1 MKVLH
6 DYSGRIRKLQTL
18 LKNNKLDGIYLSHS
32 TSLLYFTGLELSLG
46 KLLISP
52 SKAILFVDSRY
63 REYAE
68 HNAHLSIKKLDPIP
82 LQKTLAPWKKLA
94 FEGSDMPYSE
104 VIELKKMISKGA
116 KIVSVAFSKEL
127 RSIKE
132 QSELECLRISASLL
146 WKGFLYLQS
155 QLKTGITEQ
164 QLDSEF
170 RKFCID
176 HNATL
181 AFDPII
187 AFGPNG
193 SKPHH
198 KSGTSTLQ
206 ENTLVLIDIGLN
218 IHSYASDMTRMVF
231 FGDIDPTWKRLYKI
245 VAEAKEA
252 AMKLC
257 KTGTIIRELD
267 LASRAIFR
275 RENLENHFVHSLG
288 HGVGLDVH
296 ERPAIH
302 KQGDFADLP
311 LQENMVITIE
321 PGLYFPGKGG
331 IRIEDTIQITKEG
344 YKNFFPEN

>member
-1 MKVLH
+1 MLH
-6 DYSGRIRKLQTL
+6 DYSGRIRKLQIL
-18 LKNNKLDGIYLSHS
+18 LKKNKLDGIYLSHP
-32 TSLLYFTGLELSLG
+32 TSLLYCTGLELSLG
-46 KLLISP
+46 KLLVSP

-68 HNAHLSIKKLDPIP
+68 NNTYLPIKNLDPLS
-82 LQKTLAPWKKLA
+82 LQKTIAPWKKVG
-94 FEGSDMPYSE
+94 FEGSDMTYNE
-104 VIELKKMISKGA
+104 VLALKKGIAKGAKMISVGY
-116 KIVSVAFSKEL
+116 SKEL

-132 QSELECLRISASLL
+132 ESEIECLRLSACLL

-155 QLKTGITEQ
+155 QLKRGITEE
-164 QLDSEF
+164 QLDRKF

-176 HNATL
+176 HEATL

-187 AFGPNG
+187 AFGRNA

-198 KSGTSTLQ
+198 KSGSTTLE
-206 ENTLVLIDIGLN
+206 ENTLVLIDIGLH
-218 IHSYASDMTRMVF
+218 IQSYASDMTRTIF
-231 FGDIDPTWKRLYKI
+231 FGNIDSTWKRLYDI

-252 AMKLC
+252 ALKLC
-257 KTGTIIRELD
+257 KAGTIIRELD

-275 RENLENHFVHSLG
+275 REGLQSYFVHSLG
-288 HGVGLDVH
+288 HGVGLEVH
-296 ERPAIH
+296 ERPTIH

-331 IRIEDTIQITKEG
+331 IRIEDTLQITKKG
-344 YKNFFPEN
+344 YTNFFPNN